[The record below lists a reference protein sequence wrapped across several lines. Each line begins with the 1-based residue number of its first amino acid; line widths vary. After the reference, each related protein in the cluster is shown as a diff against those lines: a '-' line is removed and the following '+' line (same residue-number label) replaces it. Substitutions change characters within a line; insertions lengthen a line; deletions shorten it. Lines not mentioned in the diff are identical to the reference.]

1 MRKALMCSDRAKK
14 CVSLSRLRSTTCRK
28 LDRRWSPWPG
38 DRANPL
44 AERAGRFDQGCMASS
59 NQRSSDCYNNDDE
72 FINALCGPHS
82 RISVMKRNAVCL
94 AIVLLLLAACTA
106 KTATPENQNANQK
119 PPGGTWSGDYGP
131 DSYRREPIKVELRW
145 EGSNLRGTIQ
155 AGVRD
160 LEIKKASFKPETG
173 AITMEFDAQGN
184 NGQTLHYKIDGKVEG
199 NVMKGTWSHDDQ
211 RGDFRVSRQ

>member
-1 MRKALMCSDRAKK
+1 
-14 CVSLSRLRSTTCRK
+14 
-28 LDRRWSPWPG
+28 
-38 DRANPL
+38 
-44 AERAGRFDQGCMASS
+44 MASR
-59 NQRSSDCYNNDDE
+59 NQRSSVHRAKPGFFRNVLRAYRRSRNNDDE
-72 FINALCGPHS
+72 FINVLRGPHS
-82 RISVMKRNAVCL
+82 RITIMKRNAVCL

-106 KTATPENQNANQK
+106 KTATPENQNPNQK